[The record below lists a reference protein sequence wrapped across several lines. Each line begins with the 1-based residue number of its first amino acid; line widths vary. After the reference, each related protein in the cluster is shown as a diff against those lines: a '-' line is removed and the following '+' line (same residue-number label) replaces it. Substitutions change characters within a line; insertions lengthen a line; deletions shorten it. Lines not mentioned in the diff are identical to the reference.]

1 MGGWL
6 EYHDPAESDDPNSS
20 SLNPNEHKKLGM
32 DKESRLT
39 AIMVTQQE
47 EEYIREKAYVP
58 EHVIPL
64 MVGISQA
71 EPFFQEDYLFFLKD
85 GWMTFVGYPL
95 GGDFR
100 EEAFSAILEKVQKKL
115 RPSSLWFI
123 TPGIPESL
131 LPRVQKRETDE
142 YYRLDLRQ
150 SGVKRSLQREVEK
163 ASLALRVEKHRDWS
177 PEHESL
183 TREFLEKENLTPRVR
198 ELYLRIPQVLAHS
211 ETSMALSAR
220 DSKENL
226 SAFFVVEMAA
236 QKFATYVAGCY
247 SLSHYVSHASDLLF
261 HEMIGLARE
270 NGKEYIHVGLG
281 VNEGIRRFKKKWG
294 GVPDLP
300 YLAGEITPA
309 EKTTLSWLRALASKI

>member
-1 MGGWL
+1 M
-6 EYHDPAESDDPNSS
+6 
-20 SLNPNEHKKLGM
+20 
-32 DKESRLT
+32 LT
-39 AIMVTQQE
+39 LRE
-47 EEYIREKAYVP
+47 EDYIREKAYVP

-71 EPFFQEDYLFFLKD
+71 APFLQEDYLFFLKD
-85 GWMTFVGYPL
+85 NWMIFVGYPL

-100 EEAFSAILEKVQKKL
+100 EEAFSAILEKVQN
-115 RPSSLWFI
+115 RFQPASLWFI
-123 TPGIPESL
+123 APGIPESL

-183 TREFLEKENLTPRVR
+183 TREFLEKENLNPRVR
-198 ELYLRIPQVLAHS
+198 ELYLRMPRVLAHS
-211 ETSMALSAR
+211 ETSLALSAR

-226 SAFFVVEMAA
+226 SAFFVIELGA
-236 QKFATYVAGCY
+236 QRFATYVVGCH
-247 SLSHYVSHASDLLF
+247 SQSHYVSHASDLLF
-261 HEMIGLARE
+261 HEMIRLAEE
-270 NGKEYIHVGLG
+270 NRKEYIHLGLG
-281 VNEGIRRFKKKWG
+281 VNEGIRRFKRKWG

-300 YLAGEITPA
+300 YFAGEITPG
-309 EKTTLSWLRALASKI
+309 EKTTLSWLRTLASRI